1 MLHILK
7 ELKYLLLLVTNI
19 EASISD
25 LLGVW
30 IFLSNVGD
38 THEVGGFW
46 TILETW
52 QFGILRILGLQHYLC
67 IKLFNHR

>member
-7 ELKYLLLLVTNI
+7 ELKYVLLLVTNI

-38 THEVGGFW
+38 THEVGGF
-46 TILETW
+46 
-52 QFGILRILGLQHYLC
+52 
-67 IKLFNHR
+67 